1 MPVDDPGP
9 TDASLDLAA
18 LLPDPIVVV
27 DTEAAAIDCVA
38 WLRDNKV
45 RPMMF
50 LPLDTPGVAKGLGV
64 SAAELNR
71 TMHMRLAD
79 GRVVMGVEAWRELFR
94 AVAWLRPLAVLLGV
108 PGIHALAGAAYGW
121 LAANRHC
128 LGGAC
133 RMARNRLPHPP
144 HRATTFL
151 ELP

>member
-1 MPVDDPGP
+1 MSGRRGEVFY
-9 TDASLDLAA
+9 DAHCPLCVG
-18 LLPDPIVVV
+18 LLMRLGH
-27 DTEAAAIDCVA
+27 TFRRRGF
-38 WLRDNKV
+38 L
-45 RPMMF
+45 F

-128 LGGAC
+128 LCGAC